1 MKESMLNE
9 LVLEELRMDKEY
21 DELIKEYEG
30 ILSRK
35 ESELTSLTIVGFLL
49 CHYVLGSEGI
59 REQAAV

>member
-35 ESELTSLTIVGFLL
+35 ETELTSLTIAGLL
-49 CHYVLGSEGI
+49 LFHYVLGSEGI
-59 REQAAV
+59 REQVAV

>member
-21 DELIKEYEG
+21 DEG

-35 ESELTSLTIVGFLL
+35 ESELTSLTIAGLL
-49 CHYVLGSEGI
+49 LFHHVLGSEGI
-59 REQAAV
+59 REQVAV

>member
-35 ESELTSLTIVGFLL
+35 ESELTSLTIAGLL
-49 CHYVLGSEGI
+49 LFHYVLGSEGI
-59 REQAAV
+59 R

>member
-21 DELIKEYEG
+21 DGLIKEYEG

-35 ESELTSLTIVGFLL
+35 ESELTSLTIAGLL
-49 CHYVLGSEGI
+49 FFHYVLGSEGI
-59 REQAAV
+59 REQVAV